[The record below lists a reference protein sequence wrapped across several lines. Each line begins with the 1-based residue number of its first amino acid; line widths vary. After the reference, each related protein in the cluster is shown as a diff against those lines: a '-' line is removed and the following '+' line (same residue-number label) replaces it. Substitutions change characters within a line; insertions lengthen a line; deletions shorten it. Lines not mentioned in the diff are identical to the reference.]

1 MSSEKKE
8 VSEEKKVDGGAV
20 HHDVH
25 HESSSPRKHDS
36 SGNPTGSPKHKRLP
50 FLVPSPVPTRRT
62 RTTSQ

>member
-8 VSEEKKVDGGAV
+8 VSEEKKVDGAV
-20 HHDVH
+20 HHHVH
-25 HESSSPRKHDS
+25 HGSSSPRKHDS
-36 SGNPTGSPKHKRLP
+36 SGNPTGSPTHKRAP

>member
-8 VSEEKKVDGGAV
+8 IREQKVDGGV
-20 HHDVH
+20 HHH
-25 HESSSPRKHDS
+25 HHSSPRKHDS
-36 SGNPTGSPKHKRLP
+36 SGSPTGSPTHKRVP